1 MEQPDYFDDGMGRV
15 CKLLQSL
22 YGLRQAPRIWY
33 TMLGKYLRK
42 CGFKRTKMNAG
53 VYARRVGENKIFVT
67 VYVDGLLI
75 VGTESDIEMVLV
87 ELHSKFK
94 IKDLVNVKHLPG
106 MEITYVRGAHVD
118 DLADGVLRED
128 LDEVQDAELQTGAH
142 SAGEG
147 QLSDARQP

>member
-1 MEQPDYFDDGMGRV
+1 
-15 CKLLQSL
+15 
-22 YGLRQAPRIWY
+22 
-33 TMLGKYLRK
+33 MLGKYLRK

-53 VYARRVGENKIFVT
+53 VYARRVGENKIVVT

-106 MEITYVRGAHVD
+106 MEITYVRGGGHVD
-118 DLADGVLRED
+118 DLADGYCEKILTKFKMQNCKPAPTPQVKGNFPMPGNPKVVPVCVND
-128 LDEVQDAELQTGAH
+128 DPEVDYRQIVGSLQ
-142 SAGEG
+142 
-147 QLSDARQP
+147 LLV